1 MALILAT
8 LLLCGGLATPM
19 EALGPGPQPDAEAEQ
34 RDLTRLSIEE
44 LANIQV
50 ESVSRRREARIEAAG
65 AVHVITEEDIRRS
78 GISTLPDAVR
88 LSPGVQSSRIDADEW
103 ALSVRGFASRL
114 SRSVLVTLDGRSLWT
129 PLFAGVFWDQHDTS
143 LLDLDRIEV
152 SRGPYGA
159 LFGANAVNGVI
170 SIVSKSADRTHGG
183 LLSVGI
189 GTAEQIGTL
198 RYGGELRPGLHYR
211 AWGQYR
217 RRDGTTAVAD
227 DAYDDRWTIATGGFR
242 SDWMRGDDTFT
253 VGGGVTDVEA
263 GQPATVAFFTP
274 PFSRTIDGDV
284 DFRGGHL
291 LARWQHG
298 FAGGDH
304 VAVQAY
310 YDRARRREAHYMEIR
325 DTVDLDAQHRV
336 AWGGRHDFVWGFSA
350 RRSHGDFRGR
360 FPTLAIEPAHRADD
374 IASVFAQ
381 DEVRAG
387 RLRLA
392 AGAKG
397 EWNDYSGWH
406 LQPSV
411 RAGVLL
417 AERHNVWAAVSRGV
431 RTSSRVERDLVLYA
445 SIDPERPLVARLVGS
460 DAFRSESVVS
470 YEAGYKARLGAR
482 VYFDVSGFHA
492 VYDDLAT
499 NEVGAPVL
507 EPGEPPA
514 PARVVLPV
522 VVGNGQEGTSSG
534 VEASATAVLRP
545 GWRVQ
550 AAHSFLR
557 VNQSPLP
564 GTTDFNEGFERN
576 SPRHQFWAASYLTIG
591 EDTDLDLTL
600 RRIGAIPGHRVEA
613 YTELDARVAWRPREG
628 LELALVG
635 QNLLHPRHP
644 EFGGGFAIDRAVRVR
659 AGFEW

>member
-1 MALILAT
+1 MPLTLVT
-8 LLLCGGLATPM
+8 LLLFAGLAAPAA
-19 EALGPGPQPDAEAEQ
+19 ALGPGPQPDAEAEQ

-44 LANIQV
+44 LANIRV
-50 ESVSRRREARIEAAG
+50 ETVSRRPESRIEAAG

-78 GISTLPDAVR
+78 GITALPDAVR

-129 PLFAGVFWDQHDTS
+129 PLFAGVFWDQHDAS
-143 LLDLDRIEV
+143 LFDLDRIEV

-159 LFGANAVNGVI
+159 LFGANAMNGVI
-170 SIVSKSADRTHGG
+170 SIVTKSADRTHGG
-183 LLSVGI
+183 LASVGV
-189 GTAEQIGTL
+189 GTAEQIATL
-198 RYGGELRPGLHYR
+198 RYGGEARPGLHYR

-217 RRDGTTAVAD
+217 RRDGTTALAG
-227 DAYDDRWTIATGGFR
+227 DAYDDAWTIFTGGFR

-253 VGGGVTDVEA
+253 LRGGVTDGEA
-263 GQPATVAFFTP
+263 GTRVTVASFTA
-274 PFSRTIDGDV
+274 PFSRTLDGEA

-298 FAGGDH
+298 LGEGDH
-304 VAVQAY
+304 VAVHAY
-310 YDRARRREAHYMEIR
+310 YDRTRRAEPHYTEVR
-325 DTVDLDAQHRV
+325 DTVDVDAQHRV
-336 AWGGRHDFVWGFSA
+336 AWGGRHDFVWGLSA

-360 FPTLAIEPAHRADD
+360 FETLVMEPAHRADD

-381 DEVRAG
+381 DEVRVG

-392 AGAKG
+392 AGAKA

-406 LQPSV
+406 VQPSV

-417 AERHNVWAAVSRGV
+417 AGAHHLWAAAARGV
-431 RTSSRVERDLVLYA
+431 RTSSRVERDILLYSSLDA
-445 SIDPERPLVARLVGS
+445 AQPLFARLSGS

-482 VYFDVSGFHA
+482 VYFDVSGFHG

-499 NEVGAPVL
+499 NEVGAPVV
-507 EPGEPPA
+507 ETGAPPA
-514 PARVVLPV
+514 PARVVIPV
-522 VVGNGQEGTSSG
+522 VLGNGQEGTSSG
-534 VEASATAVLRP
+534 VEASATAVVRP

-557 VNQSPLP
+557 VNQRPRP
-564 GTTDFNEGFERN
+564 GTTDMSEGFERN
-576 SPRHQFWAASYLTIG
+576 SPRHQFWAASYFTAG
-591 EDTDLDLTL
+591 ENKDVDLTL

-613 YTELDARVAWRPREG
+613 HTELDARVAWRPRAG

-635 QNLLHPRHP
+635 QNLLRPRHP
-644 EFGGGFAIDRAVRVR
+644 EFGGGFAIDRAVRAR
-659 AGFEW
+659 ASLEW